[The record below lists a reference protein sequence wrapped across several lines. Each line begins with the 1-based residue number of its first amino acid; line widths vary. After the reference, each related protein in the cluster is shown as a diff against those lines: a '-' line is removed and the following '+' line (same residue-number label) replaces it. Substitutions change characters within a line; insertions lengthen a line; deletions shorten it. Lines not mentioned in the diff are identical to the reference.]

1 MAERKG
7 PLVSSPLYRIDRE
20 RWESRDRFDMEALDE
35 MLTDGVLVPVDPDQD
50 SAIIALLS
58 PATVKAIGVSMSYN
72 QAKKV
77 VRVVLVGAG
86 IGGDD
91 ET

>member
-1 MAERKG
+1 MEAERN
-7 PLVSSPLYRIDRE
+7 PVATLSDQPTPLYMDA
-20 RWESRDRFDMEALDE
+20 DDL
-35 MLTDGVLVPVDPDQD
+35 LVPTDNEHVLKWVVPVEPDQD

-91 ET
+91 GVR

>member
-1 MAERKG
+1 MSERT
-7 PLVSSPLYRIDRE
+7 LYQ
-20 RWESRDRFDMEALDE
+20 EATVGGIQ
-35 MLTDGVLVPVDPDQD
+35 MSVVPVEPDQD

-86 IGGDD
+86 IGDNDD
-91 ET
+91 